1 MGVGLMNA
9 CRHKAPERG
18 PATMGRAFSSSRNAM
33 NDLVSA
39 MAAIAFIAVVL
50 VTLLF
55 NVERLQGLSSK
66 DEPPAVQIAQ
76 SQIIPVPVPDPIST
90 RSK

>member
-1 MGVGLMNA
+1 
-9 CRHKAPERG
+9 
-18 PATMGRAFSSSRNAM
+18 M
-33 NDLVSA
+33 NDLASA

-66 DEPPAVQIAQ
+66 DGPPAVQIAQ
-76 SQIIPVPVPDPIST
+76 SQIIPVPVPDPRST